1 MLAMTQKQF
10 GILSFPVI
18 VAALGYFVDIYDLLL
33 FSIIR
38 IPSLRSLGLNDE
50 QIAKQGLFIINIQMI
65 GLLVGGIIW
74 GILGDK
80 KGRLKVLYASIIL
93 YSIGN
98 IANGFVQ
105 TVDQYA
111 LVRFIT
117 GIGLAGELGAGITL
131 VSELLPKEKRGI
143 GTSMVAGIGLTGAV
157 VAFFLKEEF
166 PWRTCY
172 FIGGG
177 LGFILLLL
185 RVGVLESGMF
195 KNIQFASVSKG
206 NFLMLFSSGKR
217 LRKYLSS
224 ILIGLPTWYVI
235 GILITFSKEFGKSMG
250 IRGTIDPGKAVMF
263 AYAAISV
270 GDILA
275 GFVSQWLKSRKRAL
289 YLFYAITAFSI
300 VWFFNLQGSDV
311 TTLYIVSA
319 LLGFGTGFWAIFVTM
334 AAEQFGT
341 NIRAT
346 VATTVP
352 NMVRGSLTLVS
363 LLFTQLQ
370 SSVDYVKAGWITG
383 IVVMIIGIVSVILAE
398 ETYHKDLNYLE
409 GEAAAVP

>member
-1 MLAMTQKQF
+1 MNNRQQSVFSLAV
-10 GILSFPVI
+10 L

-38 IPSLRSLGLNDE
+38 IPSLKSFGLNDD
-50 QIAKQGLFIINIQMI
+50 QIAKDGLFIINIQML
-65 GLLVGGIIW
+65 GLLIGGILW
-74 GILGDK
+74 GVLGDK
-80 KGRLKVLYASIIL
+80 KGRLKVLFASIIL
-93 YSIGN
+93 YSLGN

-105 TVDQYA
+105 NVNQYA

-143 GTSMVAGIGLTGAV
+143 ATSFVAGIGLTGAV
-157 VAFFLKEEF
+157 VAFFIKENF

-185 RVGVLESGMF
+185 RVSVLESGMF
-195 KNIQFASVSKG
+195 KSIEKKDISKG
-206 NFLMLFSSGKR
+206 NFFMLFSNKTR
-217 LRKYLSS
+217 IRKYLTA
-224 ILIGLPTWYVI
+224 IFIGLPTWYVI
-235 GILITFSKEFGKSMG
+235 GILITFSKEFGTRMNIQG
-250 IRGTIDPGKAVMF
+250 AIDPGKAVMF
-263 AYAAISV
+263 AYVAISI
-270 GDILA
+270 GDILV
-275 GFVSQWLKSRKRAL
+275 GFVSKWLQSRKKAL
-289 YLFYAITAFSI
+289 YIFYVITTIAII
-300 VWFFNLQGSDV
+300 WFFNLNGASVSQ
-311 TTLYIVSA
+311 LYFVSA

-352 NMVRGSLTLVS
+352 NMVRGSLNLVS
-363 LLFTQLQ
+363 LLFAWLQ
-370 SSVDYVKAGWITG
+370 VQTGNYLRAGWITG
-383 IVVMIIGIVSVILAE
+383 IVVLLIGIISVVFTD
-398 ETYHKDLNYLE
+398 ETYHKDLDYI
-409 GEAAAVP
+409 EAEQSN

>member
-177 LGFILLLL
+177 LGFVLLLL

-195 KNIQFASVSKG
+195 KNIQHASVSKG
-206 NFLMLFSSGKR
+206 NFFMLFSNRTR

-235 GILITFSKEFGKSMG
+235 GILITFSKEFGTHMG

-263 AYAAISV
+263 AYAAISI

-275 GFVSQWLKSRKRAL
+275 GFVSQWLKSRKNAL
-289 YLFYAITAFSI
+289 YVFYAITAVSI
-300 VWFFNLQGSDV
+300 VWFFNLQGSNV

-370 SSVDYVKAGWITG
+370 TRVDYVKAGWITG
-383 IVVMIIGIVSVILAE
+383 VVVMVVGIVSVMLAE

-409 GEAAAVP
+409 GEVALP

>member
-1 MLAMTQKQF
+1 MTQKQF

-289 YLFYAITAFSI
+289 YLFYAITALSI

-409 GEAAAVP
+409 GEAAPVP

>member
-1 MLAMTQKQF
+1 MNQKQL
-10 GILSFPVI
+10 GVLSFPVI

-38 IPSLRSLGLNDE
+38 IPSLRSLGLNDA

-195 KNIQFASVSKG
+195 KSIQKASVSKG
-206 NFLMLFSSGKR
+206 NFFMLFSNRQR

-235 GILITFSKEFGKSMG
+235 GILITFSKEFGTNMG

-275 GFVSQWLKSRKRAL
+275 GFVSQWMKSRKKAL
-289 YLFYAITAFSI
+289 YVYYGITALSI
-300 VWFFNLQGSDV
+300 VWFFNLQGSDA

-363 LLFTQLQ
+363 VLFTQLQ
-370 SSVDYVKAGWITG
+370 KGVDYVKAGWITG
-383 IVVMIIGIVSVILAE
+383 IVVMIIGIIAVLLAE
-398 ETYHKDLNYLE
+398 ETFHKDLNYLE
-409 GEAAAVP
+409 GEVASLP

>member
-1 MLAMTQKQF
+1 MNQKQL
-10 GILSFPVI
+10 GVLSFPVI

-38 IPSLRSLGLNDE
+38 IPSLRSLGLNDT

-111 LVRFIT
+111 WVRFIT

-166 PWRTCY
+166 YWRTCY

-195 KNIQFASVSKG
+195 KDIQHASVSKG
-206 NFLMLFSSGKR
+206 NFFMLFSNGKR

-235 GILITFSKEFGKSMG
+235 GILITFSKEFGTKMNVKG
-250 IRGTIDPGKAVMF
+250 AIDPGKAVMF
-263 AYAAISV
+263 AYAAISI

-275 GFVSQWLKSRKRAL
+275 GFVSQWLKSRKKAL
-289 YLFYAITAFSI
+289 YVYYIITAGSI
-300 VWFFNLQGSDV
+300 LWFFNLQGANV
-311 TTLYIVSA
+311 NTLYVVSA
-319 LLGFGTGFWAIFVTM
+319 LMGFGTGFWAIFVTM

-370 SSVDYVKAGWITG
+370 KGTDYVTAGWITG
-383 IVVMIIGIVSVILAE
+383 IVVLVIGIISVMLAE

-409 GEAAAVP
+409 GEVVLP